1 MPDYSNTSGR
11 SFVNASGTVRLN
23 SSVLT
28 VVKVKPSATARD
40 TQLGYRFGQTQP
52 AVHIEGRE
60 TIEPMTASVSL
71 VEWRAFI
78 AANPSWKTARVQAVI
93 SYAEDRLGSF
103 TFNHKNCKI
112 TKETPS
118 EGDGG
123 QTGEALV
130 DLELLPLGVEHA
142 GKTGR

>member
-11 SFVNASGTVRLN
+11 SFVNASGTVRFN
-23 SSVLT
+23 SSVVT
-28 VVKVKPSATARD
+28 VRKVKPSATARD
-40 TQLGYRFGQTQP
+40 TQLGYAFGQTQP
-52 AVHIEGRE
+52 VVHIEGRE
-60 TIEPMTASVSL
+60 TIEPMTATVSA

-78 AANPSWKTARVQAVI
+78 LANPNWKTIRVQAVVTY
-93 SYAEDRLGSF
+93 SEDDLGSF

-123 QTGEALV
+123 TTGEALV